1 MRAAIL
7 VAILSLVVSA
17 AYLVTKGG
25 WEPVAASIAGNWQ
38 RAVVPGDLS
47 ASHSRL
53 DLKCSTCHSPLIGV
67 ARDSCVGCHAL
78 DTDLLR
84 RQPTAFH
91 ADIQQCTGCHL
102 EHLAGGRMPT
112 GMDHTVFAVLAA
124 RALPAGHPAKDRGE
138 RGLDCMACHGTKDRH
153 RGRMGADCVQ
163 CHSLSN
169 WTVAGFRH
177 PSPRSTECAQ
187 CHKEP
192 PSHNMGHFAMMSAR
206 IAGQPGAKVEQ
217 CFLCH
222 QTTSWNDIKGV
233 GLVKHH

>member
-7 VAILSLVVSA
+7 VATLFLVVGS
-17 AYLVTKGG
+17 AYLATEGMR
-25 WEPVAASIAGNWQ
+25 EPAAAGIAGLWQ

-53 DLKCSTCHSPLIGV
+53 GLQCSECHSSPTGV

-78 DTDLLR
+78 DKDLLQ

-91 ADIQQCTGCHL
+91 AGIQQCTGCHL

-112 GMDHTVFAVLAA
+112 VMDHAVLAA
-124 RALPAGHPAKDRGE
+124 LTAHALPAGRPAQDRGE
-138 RGLDCMACHGTKDRH
+138 RGLDCVACHGTKDRH
-153 RGRMGADCVQ
+153 RGRMGEDCVQ

-169 WTVAGFRH
+169 WTVDAFRH

-187 CHKEP
+187 CHREP
-192 PSHNMGHFAMMSAR
+192 PSHNMGHFTMMSAR

>member
-7 VAILSLVVSA
+7 VALLSLVAGSA
-17 AYLVTKGG
+17 FVAMDGAR
-25 WEPVAASIAGNWQ
+25 EPVAAGIAELWQ
-38 RAVVPGDLS
+38 RAVVPGGLS

-53 DLKCSTCHSPLIGV
+53 GLQCSACHSPLTGV
-67 ARDSCVGCHAL
+67 ARASCVGCHAF
-78 DTDLLR
+78 DKELLQ

-91 ADIQQCTGCHL
+91 AGIQQCTGCHL

-112 GMDHTVFAVLAA
+112 VMDHAVLAALAA
-124 RALPAGHPAKDRGE
+124 RALPTGHPAKERGE

-153 RGRMGADCVQ
+153 RGRMGVDCVQ

-169 WTVAGFRH
+169 WTVAEFRH
-177 PSPRSTECAQ
+177 PSTRSTECVQ

-192 PSHNMGHFAMMSAR
+192 PSHNMGHFTMMSAR
-206 IAGQPGAKVEQ
+206 IAGQPQAKVEQ

-233 GLVKHH
+233 GSVKHH